1 MRLPELRHIRCFVC
15 VAKHLHFSR
24 AAEELGIAPPSLT
37 KQIQEVE
44 RLLGVRLFH
53 RTKRSVA
60 LTDAGEAYLVDALAA
75 LEHLTRGAERASFA
89 ERGELGRIAVGYV
102 ASAAYAGV
110 LQQTIREFRASHP
123 RIEFDLVE
131 VAMDR
136 VVSMLSDEKIDVA
149 YVRPPIHYLE
159 GIQAATVYRDTFT
172 LALPTD
178 SALCAFDA
186 VAPAQLRGEHFVVPE
201 QEFGTLEVAR
211 RGRFTPIL
219 GPRPGTLAAVLA
231 QVALGGNVA
240 VVPHTLASCVAL
252 PGITYRPISGKA
264 IPSEVAAAFRRHERA
279 PAVKAFLQHV
289 RQSLTD

>member
-37 KQIQEVE
+37 KQIQEAE

-110 LQQTIREFRASHP
+110 LQQTIRAFRASHP

-136 VVSMLSDEKIDVA
+136 VVSMLSDEQIDVA
-149 YVRPPIHYLE
+149 YVRPPIQYLE
-159 GIQAATVYRDTFT
+159 GIQAVTVYRDTFT

-178 SALCAFDA
+178 AVLCAFDA

-240 VVPHTLASCVAL
+240 IVPHTLASCVAL

-279 PAVKAFLQHV
+279 PAVKAFLQYV
-289 RQSLTD
+289 RQSLPD